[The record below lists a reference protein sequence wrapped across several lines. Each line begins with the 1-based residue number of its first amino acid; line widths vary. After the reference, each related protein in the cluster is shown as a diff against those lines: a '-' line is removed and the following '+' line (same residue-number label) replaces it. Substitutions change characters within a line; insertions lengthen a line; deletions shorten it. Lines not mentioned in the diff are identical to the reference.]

1 MEGNLQMK
9 FFIGLVLGIVL
20 TAFYPDIIPS
30 VKNAFV
36 ESGIRDA
43 TVQTLMEVK

>member
-1 MEGNLQMK
+1 LIK
-9 FFIGLVLGIVL
+9 FFIGFVLGVML
-20 TAFYPDIIPS
+20 TAFYPDVIPI
-30 VKNAFV
+30 VKNAFI

>member
-9 FFIGLVLGIVL
+9 FFIGLVLGILL
-20 TAFYPDIIPS
+20 TAFYPDIIPI

-43 TVQTLMEVK
+43 TVQTLMKVK